1 MIQIN
6 KHLKAPRVS
15 VSTYVALRPE
25 ADGTLTTE
33 AVRRARWNVHRN
45 GRVVVSI
52 YGLREFQGEAAALI
66 GRIITDAQ
74 AAEVFIQVSG
84 SGTVAARLREYV
96 HEAAAE
102 YAQAVAR

>member
-1 MIQIN
+1 MN
-6 KHLKAPRVS
+6 KHPKAPRVS

-25 ADGTLTTE
+25 ADGCLTVE

-66 GRIITDAQ
+66 GRIVTDAQ
-74 AAEVFIQVSG
+74 AADVYIQVSG
-84 SGTVAARLREYV
+84 SGTVANRLREYV
-96 HEAAAE
+96 QESAAE
-102 YAQAVAR
+102 YAHAVIS

>member
-1 MIQIN
+1 MN
-6 KHLKAPRVS
+6 KPLRAPRVS

-25 ADGTLTTE
+25 SDGCLTVE
-33 AVRRARWNVHRN
+33 AVRRARWNVQRN

-66 GRIITDAQ
+66 GRIVTDAQ
-74 AAEVFIQVSG
+74 AADVFIQASA

-96 HEAAAE
+96 QNSATE